1 MVAQVARDL
10 GIDRS
15 LLGKW
20 KQDLM
25 ADPEHAFPSKGRV
38 KPEDEEL
45 RRLRRE
51 VEVLRQERDILKN
64 IRVPAHFL
72 LDQKLPGV
80 VRLRCR
86 RGVAVSLLVPCSP
99 LQNMVQGRLRT

>member
-1 MVAQVARDL
+1 MKATRRKHSREFKIEAVRLVTDKGLTVAQVARDL

-25 ADPEHAFPSKGRV
+25 ADPEHAFPGKGRL
-38 KPEDEEL
+38 KAEDEEL

-51 VEVLRQERDILKN
+51 VEVLKQERDILKKATAFFAKYS
-64 IRVPAHFL
+64 R
-72 LDQKLPGV
+72 
-80 VRLRCR
+80 
-86 RGVAVSLLVPCSP
+86 
-99 LQNMVQGRLRT
+99 